1 MSGSRLRDSAEVTGR
16 FPAEPVRWGD
26 GSGDDSGVDEMT
38 YRRSRVGLHA
48 VAELLIAGPQYRE
61 FGTIR
66 LAVVHR
72 GFAGVRWPVSVV
84 GEELVWPEGRVRL
97 KGTYREV
104 AAAAGFEPGP
114 PEGVYADTTGVD
126 TDSAIEVD
134 PSAAGLIE
142 DWFALGD
149 KALRCLAS
157 GVTPVLWPEHFDLSS
172 TVDEVNYGVSPGDD
186 AHPGPYAYIGPW
198 TPRTGDFW
206 NAPFGALRPRTAVNT
221 VAALLEFFEEG
232 RQRAAQD

>member
-1 MSGSRLRDSAEVTGR
+1 M
-16 FPAEPVRWGD
+16 
-26 GSGDDSGVDEMT
+26 VDEVT
-38 YRRSRVGLHA
+38 YRRSRAGLHA
-48 VAELLIAGPQYRE
+48 VAELLIAGPQFRE

-66 LAVVHR
+66 LGVVR
-72 GFAGVRWPVSVV
+72 GGFGGVRWPVSVV
-84 GEELVWPEGRVRL
+84 GAELVWPEGRVL
-97 KGTYREV
+97 LEGTYREL
-104 AAAAGFEPGP
+104 ARAAGFEPGP

-126 TDSAIEVD
+126 PDATIEVD

-142 DWFALGD
+142 DWLAVGD

-172 TVDEVNYGVSPGDD
+172 TLDEVNYGVSPGDD

-206 NAPFGALRPRTAVNT
+206 NAPFGARRPRGAVNT

-232 RQRAAQD
+232 RQLAAEG

>member
-1 MSGSRLRDSAEVTGR
+1 
-16 FPAEPVRWGD
+16 
-26 GSGDDSGVDEMT
+26 MT

-66 LAVVHR
+66 LGVVPR
-72 GFAGVRWPVSVV
+72 GFGGVRWPVSVA
-84 GEELVWPEGRVRL
+84 GDELVWPAGRARL
-97 KGTYREV
+97 AGTYREL
-104 AAAAGFEPGP
+104 AAAAGFEPVA
-114 PEGVYADTTGVD
+114 PEGVYSATTGVD
-126 TDSAIEVD
+126 PDAAIEVD

-157 GVTPVLWPEHFDLSS
+157 DTTPVLWPEHFDLAS

-198 TPRTGDFW
+198 RPRGGDFW
-206 NAPFGALRPRTAVNT
+206 NAPFGALRPRTAVHT

-232 RQRAAQD
+232 RRRAARD